1 MPCVSVIVPNYNHA
15 RFLPQRLETVLRQS
29 YSDMEVI
36 VLDDASTDTS
46 RDIIMRYADDPR
58 VRVAFR
64 DVNSG
69 NPCSQWNAGVRLA
82 TGEFVW
88 IAESDDYA
96 DLNLLQT
103 LVQILRQQPE
113 TGLVYCESTVV
124 DDENQEVGSAADW
137 SSQVDAERWKAPFTN
152 DGRDE
157 CARYFVVQNLIPNAS
172 AVVFRRELY
181 NHIGGADE
189 TYTMAGDYELWSR
202 MLLNTHLAFTPDRL
216 NYFRAHQASVRNMY
230 HTGIKYIE
238 EDYSILDM
246 IRSRVTVPTAS
257 LQLALDR
264 RLNSWAYLHLIQQ
277 PRIDWT
283 LNWNVYRR
291 ARRSD
296 TTLHRRLASY
306 WHSHLRRVRPHPNR
320 FHA

>member
-124 DDENQEVGSAADW
+124 DDENQEV
-137 SSQVDAERWKAPFTN
+137 
-152 DGRDE
+152 
-157 CARYFVVQNLIPNAS
+157 VVQNLIPNAS